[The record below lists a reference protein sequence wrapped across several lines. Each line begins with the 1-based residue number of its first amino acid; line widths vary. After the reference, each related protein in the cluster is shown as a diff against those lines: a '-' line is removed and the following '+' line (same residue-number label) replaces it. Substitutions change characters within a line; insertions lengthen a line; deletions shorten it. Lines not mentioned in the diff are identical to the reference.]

1 MRTMIALA
9 IALAL
14 SQAALARGGGGGNN
28 AGGAKNYEPSGGW
41 KVDGGSSNV
50 RDHRNGAS
58 QGGVTVT
65 KGTPKNY
72 HHGGPGMGGHG
83 GISGNPRNPRDHRQ

>member
-1 MRTMIALA
+1 MRTVVALA

-14 SQAALARGGGGGNN
+14 SQAALARGGGTSHN
-28 AGGAKNYEPSGGW
+28 ASGAKNYEPAGGW
-41 KVDGGSSNV
+41 KVEAPSSNV
-50 RDHRNGAS
+50 RDHRNGGS

-72 HHGGPGMGGHG
+72 QHGGPGMGGHG
-83 GISGNPRNPRDHRQ
+83 GISGNSRNPRDHR